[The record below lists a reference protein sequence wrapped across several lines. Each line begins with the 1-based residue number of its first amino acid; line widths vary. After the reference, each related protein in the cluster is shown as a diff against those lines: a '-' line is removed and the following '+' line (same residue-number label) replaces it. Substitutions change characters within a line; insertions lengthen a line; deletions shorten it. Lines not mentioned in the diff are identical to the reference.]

1 MVIRSGFFLLLHFIF
16 TIFYSKFTF
25 LVEIFSNVGYM
36 MMGPTVN
43 QLQYFVFIALFSI
56 KIIWYSVHS

>member
-1 MVIRSGFFLLLHFIF
+1 MVIHSCCFLLLHFIC

-43 QLQYFVFIALFSI
+43 QLQYLVFIALFFHYNYFI
-56 KIIWYSVHS
+56 